1 MAELRPF
8 TPPPA
13 VGPVSGPRERPR
25 RFVDDG
31 RGGGYWTALTVEE
44 EQAANARLNAE
55 RNANIAAGLAY
66 TPSAVAAAT
75 AAREA
80 NELRA
85 FQERWPDPRQS
96 LRDAHNALR
105 EAADALR
112 QCQEHAI
119 TATAHVG
126 QCEVEAAHA
135 QAAVETIRQ
144 AQTARL
150 RQQLTGRASAL
161 AAVPAIDDPVETEA
175 MASAEKARRSLIVA
189 RAAAADLSG
198 TVREAETAVAA
209 AKRQIEA
216 AAKAVCVEA
225 LRQVRIELAAL
236 EEKAERVRRHSWDLA
251 AAGDYAPARWAAH
264 LRKLLDDPE
273 AFLEPL

>member
-1 MAELRPF
+1 MAELTF
-8 TPPPA
+8 
-13 VGPVSGPRERPR
+13 PREPGAIPGTARERQR
-25 RFVDDG
+25 RFVSDG
-31 RGGGYWTALTVEE
+31 RDGGYWTFLSPQE
-44 EQAANARLNAE
+44 EQAANERLNAE
-55 RNANIAAGLAY
+55 RAANLAVNLSY

-75 AAREA
+75 AVHEA

-85 FQERWPDPRQS
+85 FNERWPDPRQS

-112 QCQEHAI
+112 QCHEHAI

-150 RQQLTGRASAL
+150 RQQLTGRAPTGLAAL
-161 AAVPAIDDPVETEA
+161 AAIDDPVETEA
-175 MASAEKARRSLIVA
+175 MTSAEKARRSLIVA
-189 RAAAADLSG
+189 RAAAADLGEAVG
-198 TVREAETAVAA
+198 TAEAAVAA

-216 AAKAVCVEA
+216 AARAVCSAA
-225 LRQVRIELAAL
+225 LREVRIELAAL
-236 EEKAERVRRHSWDLA
+236 EEKAEAVRRHSWDLA
-251 AAGDYAPARWAAH
+251 AVGDYAPGRWAAH

-273 AFLEPL
+273 ASLESV